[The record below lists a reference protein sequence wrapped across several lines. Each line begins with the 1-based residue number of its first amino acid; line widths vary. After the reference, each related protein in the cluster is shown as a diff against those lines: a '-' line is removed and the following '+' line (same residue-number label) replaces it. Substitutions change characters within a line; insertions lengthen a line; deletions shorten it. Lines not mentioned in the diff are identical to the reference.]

1 MSMNIVVTD
10 QTFGGVDRERALAE
24 RLGLS
29 FADHQCRTEDETS
42 AAVSGARIVF
52 VNFAPMTKRVLS
64 TLAPGAVVI
73 RYGIGFD
80 NVDTTAAND
89 LGIRVCNV
97 PDYGVATVADHTLA
111 LLLTLLRRVVP
122 FDRAIRERGW
132 LNVGELGSL
141 PGFTET
147 TVGLIGSGRIGR
159 AVIDRLKPFG
169 FRILVHDPFV
179 DDDQLSALGV
189 TTAEFDDLLQEAH
202 AITLHVPLT
211 KQTHHLI
218 GQHALQ
224 RMRPGTVIVNT
235 ARGGLIDEQE
245 LVKSLANR
253 HLGAAALDVLESEPL
268 PLDSELRNAPNLLLT
283 PHAAFFSDG
292 SLATLQR
299 LATEEAERAL
309 TGKPLRNPVL

>member
-1 MSMNIVVTD
+1 MA
-10 QTFGGVDRERALAE
+10 R
-24 RLGLS
+24 
-29 FADHQCRTEDETS
+29 
-42 AAVSGARIVF
+42 SGSGPRDW
-52 VNFAPMTKRVLS
+52 R
-64 TLAPGAVVI
+64 
-73 RYGIGFD
+73 
-80 NVDTTAAND
+80 
-89 LGIRVCNV
+89 
-97 PDYGVATVADHTLA
+97 YGVATVADHTLA

-141 PGFTET
+141 PAFTET

-179 DDDQLSALGV
+179 DGDELSALGV
-189 TTAEFDDLLQEAH
+189 TTAEFDDLLQESQ

-211 KQTHHLI
+211 KQTHHVI

-245 LVKSLANR
+245 LVKSLASR

-268 PLDSELRNAPNLLLT
+268 PLDSELRSTPNLLLT

-292 SLATLQR
+292 SLAALQR

-309 TGKPLRNPVL
+309 TGEPLRSPVA